1 MIKNYDSQENKISI
15 YPNYAVHLHD
25 HSRGRN
31 KKMISHLFFEMGGR
45 TDSITSS
52 LMDTRR
58 NANNFVFIRLCTDG
72 RWDLL
77 FAQHSED
84 TAEHRSLDTHMHAH
98 THTHRKWQS
107 QLKCAGFIHSANRS
121 ELSPLLLDNMAY
133 PHSQSKPLMWSI
145 FHCLSHVF
153 KQTGK
158 MWC

>member
-58 NANNFVFIRLCTDG
+58 NANNFVFIRLCTHG

-84 TAEHRSLDTHMHAH
+84 TAEHRSLDTHMHAR
-98 THTHRKWQS
+98 TH
-107 QLKCAGFIHSANRS
+107 IEN
-121 ELSPLLLDNMAY
+121 DN
-133 PHSQSKPLMWSI
+133 LN
-145 FHCLSHVF
+145 
-153 KQTGK
+153 
-158 MWC
+158 